1 MTTPPPTEPPAAPPP
16 VQLYTA
22 SAADAPA
29 ITALVNRAYRG
40 NSGRQ
45 GWTTEADLIDGTR
58 ISTAT
63 LHELLADEDCTVL
76 VGKSGKQLVACME
89 LRCKGRQLYI
99 GMLTVEPGL
108 QGRRIGSLFMDA
120 AEAHA
125 RQLGLDSLV
134 MMVISVRHELIAWY
148 QRRGFR
154 ATGETQAFGFVD
166 ASFGRPRRPL
176 EFTVLEKRLGGDT
189 GTVSAS

>member
-1 MTTPPPTEPPAAPPP
+1 MATPPPTEPPA

-22 SAADAPA
+22 GAADAPA

-40 NSGRQ
+40 DSGRR

-63 LHELLADEDCTVL
+63 LHELLADKDCTIL
-76 VGKSGKQLVACME
+76 AGKSGEQLVACME
-89 LRCKGRQLYI
+89 LRRKDHQLYV
-99 GMLTVEPGL
+99 GMLTVDPEL

-154 ATGETQAFGFVD
+154 TTGETQAFDFVD
-166 ASFGRPRRPL
+166 ASFGKPRRPL
-176 EFTVLEKRLGGDT
+176 AFSVLEKRLDEDAG
-189 GTVSAS
+189 SASTS